1 MSKQIFYLVVLL
13 SYLTHLL
20 LSFLNVLQDPHLS
33 ELIDMGYMFVLPER
47 DAHGRRVIF
56 SKGAVF
62 DSSRFTTSDMVRA
75 HIMTFETLL
84 NDEEN
89 QIKGFTYVLDEKA
102 VGFRH
107 MERPR
112 DSKYLAGKFKTVN
125 QSVFIY
131 ALAVAYFFSH
141 LGPPF

>member
-1 MSKQIFYLVVLL
+1 MYYSIKLVYYSIKVFILRR
-13 SYLTHLL
+13 
-20 LSFLNVLQDPHLS
+20 
-33 ELIDMGYMFVLPER
+33 FVAQSNFP
-47 DAHGRRVIF
+47 F
-56 SKGAVF
+56 Q
-62 DSSRFTTSDMVRA
+62 A

-141 LGPPF
+141 LGPTF

>member
-1 MSKQIFYLVVLL
+1 
-13 SYLTHLL
+13 
-20 LSFLNVLQDPHLS
+20 
-33 ELIDMGYMFVLPER
+33 MGYMFVLPER

-112 DSKYLAGKFKTVN
+112 DSKYLAGKFKTVS
-125 QSVFIY
+125 QSISFY
-131 ALAVAYFFSH
+131 FRSCCGFFLTWALRFSH
-141 LGPPF
+141 VSLWTPSEVSKAFK